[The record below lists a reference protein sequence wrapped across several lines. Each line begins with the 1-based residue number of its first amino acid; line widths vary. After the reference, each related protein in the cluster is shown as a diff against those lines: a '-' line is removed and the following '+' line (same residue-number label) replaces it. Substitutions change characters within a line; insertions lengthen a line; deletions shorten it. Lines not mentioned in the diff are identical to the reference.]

1 MLVCHWSAY
10 QRTTIDLG
18 DGRECLATPVPARA
32 WPGLSVVCLRAQ
44 EAHKKSFNMVQ
55 PPSNESGE
63 LCSLHAASTLLC
75 PMPIELARFP
85 FRR

>member
-1 MLVCHWSAY
+1 MLVRLVLCLSSSWSWVVWLLVCHWSAY

-44 EAHKKSFNMVQ
+44 EAHKKSFN
-55 PPSNESGE
+55 S
-63 LCSLHAASTLLC
+63 
-75 PMPIELARFP
+75 
-85 FRR
+85 RRGK